1 MLITGAN
8 CPGPGGSPLILLMYP
23 SLMMLATN
31 GILLVLV
38 LKKKEKEKEKTN

>member
-23 SLMMLATN
+23 SLIMLAIN
-31 GILLVLV
+31 GILLVV
-38 LKKKEKEKEKTN
+38 ILKKKQWEEKK